1 MTIRKRLLRMAMA
14 AFKLVVRMIHAAG
27 LHGVLAAA
35 WVPLV
40 KEIHADGSRTKP
52 RTPAVGTIS
61 ILILDDGRL
70 RGDDRILAGIGDF
83 RCLHLSSIL
92 RRFLLAAF
100 VREPTAEEWANPPSG
115 KSLRYDFADP
125 EPESE
130 VGQGREAYRAFLR
143 RFLPRFYDRFGI
155 RAVINSDDRYRKD
168 RDITIV
174 SSELG
179 YPHICLYRE
188 AMAYLL
194 PFNYEDARDRH
205 AAFGRFGGDMILVQ
219 NEVVRR
225 MFLES
230 GYVDPDKLRIS
241 GCTRMDGL
249 LEVIR
254 NGDFQTNDRRR
265 VVFFTMNSNTDRRNG
280 VKFDLMPVSLEVV
293 SSLAELAM
301 ERPEIDVV
309 VKLKDLHFKGPKG
322 GQLPVLQDEVRR
334 VAGDLESVPNLSFS
348 TDRAGAQKLILSSD
362 VVCAM
367 QSTTV
372 LEAAV
377 AGKPVIV
384 PCFDWIREE
393 PDAHDFIIYMD
404 DLHLFDVPADGREL
418 KQMILRRLENKT
430 VPEDILARRR
440 ALFERY
446 VGPVTGGS
454 TRIVADTI
462 KQLVAETGGAER
474 SMGGRQ

>member
-1 MTIRKRLLRMAMA
+1 EVAR
-14 AFKLVVRMIHAAG
+14 
-27 LHGVLAAA
+27 
-35 WVPLV
+35 
-40 KEIHADGSRTKP
+40 
-52 RTPAVGTIS
+52 
-61 ILILDDGRL
+61 GR
-70 RGDDRILAGIGDF
+70 G
-83 RCLHLSSIL
+83 
-92 RRFLLAAF
+92 
-100 VREPTAEEWANPPSG
+100 
-115 KSLRYDFADP
+115 
-125 EPESE
+125 
-130 VGQGREAYRAFLR
+130 AYRAFLR
-143 RFLPRFYDRFGI
+143 RFLPRFYGRFGI

-194 PFNYEDARDRH
+194 PFNFEDARDRH
-205 AAFGRFGGDMILVQ
+205 TAFGRFGGDMILVQ

-230 GYVDPDKLRIS
+230 GYVDPDKIRIG

-249 LEVIR
+249 LEAIR
-254 NGDFQTNDRRR
+254 NGDSKPNDRRR
-265 VVFFTMNSNTDRRNG
+265 VVFFTMNRNTDRRNG
-280 VKFDLMPVSLEVV
+280 AKFDLMPVSREVV
-293 SSLAELAM
+293 SALAELAM
-301 ERPEIDVV
+301 EHPEVDVV
-309 VKLKDLHFKGPKG
+309 VKLKDLHFKGPTG
-322 GQLPVLQDEVRR
+322 GQLPMLQDEVRR
-334 VAGDLESVPNLSFS
+334 VAGGLESVPNLSFS
-348 TDRAGAQKLILSSD
+348 TDRGGAQELILSSD

-377 AGKPVIV
+377 AGKAVIV
-384 PCFDWIREE
+384 PCFDWIREAA
-393 PDAHDFIIYMD
+393 DVRDFIMYMD

-418 KQMILRRLENKT
+418 KRMILRRLENNT
-430 VPEDILARRR
+430 VPEDLLAQRR

-462 KQLVAETGGAER
+462 KHLVAEKGGAGR
-474 SMGGRQ
+474 SMSGRP